1 MTVSNLSTGSRPG
14 VCLSTSRPT
23 VPYEGQMIYETDTD
37 MVTIWSGT
45 AWRYIA
51 STTPTNGTV
60 LQVVTGSTS
69 TQVFITSSTYTDTG
83 LSATI
88 TPKSTSSKVLV
99 FVHHADNKNTGAVSQ
114 NGMAMQLF
122 RDTTSIQQ
130 FASTISKFTT
140 TIESFFDISTIFLDS
155 PATTSATTY
164 KTKFSASGNNNGV
177 AVQASSTGQ
186 SVITLMEIAG

>member
-1 MTVSNLSTGSRPG
+1 MTVSNLSTGMRPG

-37 MVTIWSGT
+37 MVTIWNGT

-130 FASTISKFTT
+130 FSSTISKFTT
-140 TIESFFDISTIFLDS
+140 TNESFFDISTIFLDS